1 MDAKLPL
8 SNISDEDLIL
18 QYRQTEDAEVLAVLF
33 KRYTH
38 LVLGVCLNIL
48 KEKEASKD
56 ALMDVFERLFVLLKN
71 QEILNFKAWL
81 YTITRNYCLKKIKT
95 ERPHSDIEETKD
107 EYFFMELVDESSLIL
122 EEKIE
127 NLQTAIAQLKYS
139 QRECVK
145 FFYLEQKTYSD
156 IELLTGY
163 SNNEVKS
170 FIQNGKRNLKILLE
184 GKINARKAEDVIY
197 S

>member
-1 MDAKLPL
+1 MAAKHPL
-8 SNISDEDLIL
+8 SDISDEDLII

-48 KEKEASKD
+48 KDKEASKD
-56 ALMDVFERLFVLLKN
+56 ALMDIFERLFVLLKN

-81 YTITRNYCLKKIKT
+81 YTITRNYCLKKIKN
-95 ERPHSDIEETKD
+95 EHSHTDIEETKD
-107 EYFFMELVDESSLIL
+107 EYFFMESVDDSALIL

-127 NLQTAIAQLKYS
+127 NLQTAIGQLKYG
-139 QRECVK
+139 QQECVRL
-145 FFYLEQKTYSD
+145 FYLEQKTYSD

-170 FIQNGKRNLKILLE
+170 FIQNGKRNIKILLE
-184 GKINARKAEDVIY
+184 KKNYAGEAKAVLH
-197 S
+197 